1 MKTKNFL
8 FELGT
13 EEIPAGYIGNAVQKL
28 EESFIQQFNDLKLSY
43 TQIKTYSTPRRMAVL
58 VENLQCQQEDEI
70 IEKVGPAK
78 KIAMDENG
86 QLTKPGLGFV
96 QGAKASPEDV
106 FIKESTKGEYI
117 AVKIEV
123 KGRSTEE
130 LLPEVITSCISKV
143 VYPKSMRWGARS
155 ILFARP
161 IRWIIALYGQEIIP
175 LEYAGVNSSN
185 ISQGNRF
192 HSIEYNVPITDAES
206 YLQNLKQAWV
216 IADREERKSM
226 ISKQMK
232 DLFKNSP
239 SQIQEDERLLEQ
251 VTDLIEY
258 PTAVIASFDEK
269 YLSLP
274 EKIITSTLTQNQ
286 KYFAVLDSNQ
296 KLSQQFVFI
305 SNGNPEHSEIIRIG
319 NEKVVRARLEDAEF
333 YYNEDRKKKLDSFV
347 AKLDTVVFQAKLGTL
362 LEKTHRIEQ
371 LVTYLCDHMNLDT
384 DIKEKTLRAAHLC
397 KADLVTLML
406 GEKEFTKLQ
415 GYIGMKYAIESQE
428 DQSVAQAIYE
438 HYMPRGQNDGLPST
452 LISAILAIAD
462 KMDTVCGIIGV
473 DLIPTGSND
482 PFALRRAANG
492 VVQIIEAFDFN
503 VDLVELINYSLD
515 LLKEKLS
522 EDRHN
527 QEILLDFYK
536 QRMRWL
542 MEQQDFEFDLIESMN
557 HLSWANLSDIKCRL
571 KDLKSFKNHPEVNKL
586 ILGFKRVSNIIEKSK
601 DTDTVV
607 TSLLKEKAEQELYHQ
622 YLGLKEKFES
632 LLIDKDYQQIF
643 TALIPFSTYIDQF
656 FDQVLVNCEEMEIK
670 KNRYALLRE
679 IRALFLQIADI
690 SKIQIENE

>member
-28 EESFIQQFNDLKLSY
+28 EESFIQQFKDLKLSY
-43 TQIKTYSTPRRMAVL
+43 TEIKTYSTPRRMAVI
-58 VENLQCQQEDEI
+58 VENLQSQQADEI

-96 QGAKASPEDV
+96 QGAKARPEDV
-106 FIKESTKGEYI
+106 FIKESPKGEYI

-123 KGRSTEE
+123 KGRITEE
-130 LLPEVITSCISKV
+130 LLPEVIAVCIGKV
-143 VYPKSMRWGARS
+143 IYPKSMRWGALS
-155 ILFARP
+155 QSFARP
-161 IRWIIALYGQEIIP
+161 IRWIIALYGQNIIP
-175 LEYAGVNSSN
+175 LEFAGVKSSN

-192 HSIEYNVPITDAES
+192 HSIEYNVHIADAES

-216 IADREERKSM
+216 IADRDARRNM
-226 ISKQMK
+226 ISAQMEE
-232 DLFKNSP
+232 LFKNSS
-239 SQIQEDERLLEQ
+239 SQIQEDTRLLEQ

-258 PTAVIASFDEK
+258 PTAVIAEFEEK

-296 KLSQQFVFI
+296 KLSKQFVFI
-305 SNGNPEHSEIIRIG
+305 SNGNPMHSEIIRIG

-333 YYNEDRKKKLDSFV
+333 YYNEDRKKKLESFV
-347 AKLDTVVFQAKLGTL
+347 SKLDTVVFQAKLGTL
-362 LEKTHRIEQ
+362 LEKTTRIEQ
-371 LVTYLCDHMNLDT
+371 LVSYICDQLNLDAE
-384 DIKEKTLRAAHLC
+384 IKRQSLRAAHLS

-428 DQSVAQAIYE
+428 DQKVAQAIYE

-452 LISAILAIAD
+452 IISAVLAIAD

-492 VVQIIEAFDFN
+492 VVQIIEAFDLN
-503 VDLVELINYSLD
+503 IDIIELINYSLD

-527 QEILLDFYK
+527 QEILFDFYK

-557 HLSWANLSDIKCRL
+557 HLSWANLSDIKSRL
-571 KDLKSFKNHPEVNKL
+571 KDLKTFKNHPEVNKL
-586 ILGFKRVSNIIEKSK
+586 ILGFKRVSNIIEKNQ
-601 DTDTVV
+601 DTDALVE
-607 TSLLKEKAEQELYHQ
+607 SMLKEVAEQELYQQ
-622 YLGLKEKFES
+622 YLALKDTFGQ
-632 LLIDKDYQQIF
+632 LLKDKEYERIF
-643 TALIPFSTYIDQF
+643 SALIPFSRYIDQF
-656 FDQVLVNCEEMEIK
+656 FDQVLVNCEDQDIR
-670 KNRYALLRE
+670 KNRYALLRQ

-690 SKIQIENE
+690 SKIQIDNE